1 MSIEQLIEQI
11 EENTE
16 WMQTS
21 VEDDVACISIENLE
35 SILSQFLNKQIELTK

>member
-11 EENTE
+11 DENTE

-21 VEDDVACISIENLE
+21 VADDVACISIENLE
-35 SILSQFLNKQIELTK
+35 SILSQFLNKQIKLTK